1 MNKLALFLPIAF
13 LIGCGTD
20 NTRETT
26 YTTPSAN
33 KPTMEANLS
42 DDEPYQGQYVRS
54 FGETTYQ
61 SAPPSEGSEVDCP
74 PGATVCTAL

>member
-1 MNKLALFLPIAF
+1 MNKLALLLPISF
-13 LIGCGTD
+13 IVGCSTD
-20 NTRETT
+20 NGRETT

-42 DDEPYQGQYVRS
+42 DEPYQGQYVRS

-61 SAPPSEGSEVDCP
+61 STPPPEGSEVDCP